1 MSEQQP
7 QAPDGYTSTRDYH
20 GQNGV
25 WAHES
30 KADDNYA
37 AITVISFR
45 LLRPHMA
52 VDDDGVWS
60 FTETRPVI
68 NGHTVRLIPDSE
80 HPEGGMTR
88 EHTVFDETTQK
99 WTLPSIEDDIHAHHE
114 SQHDSDVALAHDNM
128 CIADS
133 MLTLVKVIEANLNGD
148 QLAIARGKL
157 GDFYDC
163 IESLI
168 DNSAIALITT
178 AHIKSVGHITL
189 PATPQGQHQKA
200 LDFATAFNTY
210 LKSRTAGQLG
220 GARYRYTLR
229 LRTELIADA
238 ERVDS
243 ARFLPKE
250 VSIGAS
256 GVTAASV
263 FTKLKALLNP
273 PS

>member
-1 MSEQQP
+1 MTTRKP
-7 QAPDGYTSTRDYH
+7 VPAGYTLVRGGIWTLSTKEEKSNIILTRYPYL
-20 GQNGV
+20 N
-25 WAHES
+25 A
-30 KADDNYA
+30 Y
-37 AITVISFR
+37 ITVGDGGVSRFKTDY
-45 LLRPHMA
+45 
-52 VDDDGVWS
+52 VDEWG
-60 FTETRPVI
+60 FLCEP
-68 NGHTVRLIPDSE
+68 IPDSQ
-80 HPEGGMTR
+80 HPPEGMS
-88 EHTVFDETTQK
+88 EHHTVFDESTQK